1 MGLIKTRRLAR
12 HSLRSAC
19 SLPYGSRTPARGG
32 YAMQKQQK
40 YPPNEVSRVA
50 VAMRG
55 AKAVKKPPLP
65 NSRQPKWMSEPSKLM
80 KMAMAM
86 GEYRLA
92 MGSATD
98 PESFDFNRGE
108 YLLCKK
114 RYEEALANAQT
125 KNKPYGI
132 I

>member
-1 MGLIKTRRLAR
+1 MGLVKTRRLA
-12 HSLRSAC
+12 
-19 SLPYGSRTPARGG
+19 
-32 YAMQKQQK
+32 AMQKQQ
-40 YPPNEVSRVA
+40 R
-50 VAMRG
+50 
-55 AKAVKKPPLP
+55 AKAGMKPPLP

-86 GEYRLA
+86 GDYRVA
-92 MGSATD
+92 MERATD

-125 KNKPYGI
+125 KSKPYGI
-132 I
+132 ILAETGNDSKGT

>member
-1 MGLIKTRRLAR
+1 
-12 HSLRSAC
+12 
-19 SLPYGSRTPARGG
+19 
-32 YAMQKQQK
+32 MQKQQ
-40 YPPNEVSRVA
+40 R
-50 VAMRG
+50 
-55 AKAVKKPPLP
+55 AKAGKKPPLP

-80 KMAMAM
+80 KMAM
-86 GEYRLA
+86 GEYRVA
-92 MGSATD
+92 MERATD